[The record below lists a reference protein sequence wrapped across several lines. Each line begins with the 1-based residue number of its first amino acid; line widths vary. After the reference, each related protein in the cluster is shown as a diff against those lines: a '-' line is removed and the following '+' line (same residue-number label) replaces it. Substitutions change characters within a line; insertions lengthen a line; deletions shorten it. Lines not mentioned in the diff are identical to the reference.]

1 MADEKDKSLTP
12 TMLKARNEI
21 LVQFGDHTFDQAL
34 DEVKTLLL
42 DEKYSSTRLALF
54 AARSWII
61 RNKIYAMMNEPFVYS
76 LNELENTNIFS
87 GTDDDDDL
95 GSGLDGLFDD
105 DDDDDDDDDGI
116 NADDQ
121 IEISIIKTTTYNGVK
136 FAKDMV
142 IKVSRIDAERLVSD
156 KKAKYFD

>member
-34 DEVKTLLL
+34 DEVKKLLS
-42 DEKYSSTRLALF
+42 DKEYSSKRLALF
-54 AARSWII
+54 AAQSWIL

-87 GTDDDDDL
+87 GTEDEDL
-95 GSGLDGLFDD
+95 GGGLEGLFDD
-105 DDDDDDDDDGI
+105 DDDDDGI
-116 NADDQ
+116 STDDQ
-121 IEISIIKTTTYNGVK
+121 IEISIIKTTTYNGTK

-142 IKVSRIDAERLVSD
+142 IKVNKIDAERLVSD
-156 KKAKYFD
+156 KKAKYFE

>member
-34 DEVKTLLL
+34 DEVKTLLS
-42 DEKYSSTRLALF
+42 DKKYSSTRLALF
-54 AARSWII
+54 AAQSWIL

-87 GTDDDDDL
+87 ETDDEDL
-95 GSGLDGLFDD
+95 GGGLEGLFDD
-105 DDDDDDDDDGI
+105 DDDGDSDGI
-116 NADDQ
+116 STDDQ
-121 IEISIIKTTTYNGVK
+121 IEISIIKTTIYNGTK
-136 FAKDMV
+136 FVKDMV
-142 IKVSRIDAERLVSD
+142 IKVNKIDAERLVSD